1 MCVHHRL
8 SDVHVLGVDVSDV
21 DVSHDEAPAR
31 GSPGPRLITL
41 IFTRGLRARAGGLG
55 TALARTEHPLNTWDL
70 TALAVTIGLFA
81 GLFGL
86 SRKRVNFSV
95 LTFIGLFLGIAVGV
109 VFRDHVEY
117 VQPLGRVY
125 VNLLLTIV
133 APLVIVSVLSS
144 ITSLGSTAQLK
155 TIGGRS
161 VYWLLSLNLVAI
173 FLALGTALLIGLGKG
188 AQLTTEGVDTR
199 SLDSVQKPFSEVF
212 IGFFPTNIVKDV
224 SENNIIPIILVSILV
239 AVSCSIIA
247 DKQPQKVAPFKALIE
262 AVREI
267 IYRAVG
273 FVIALTPYA
282 VLALTASFTSTVS
295 ADTSQLWPL
304 FTLLVAGFVVCFVH
318 TYLVNGVFLRVS
330 ADVNPVVFFRKILPA
345 QLTAFSTQS
354 SAGTLPLTTSLLR
367 DRVGVPS
374 EIAGFTAPLGTT
386 IGMPGCAGIWPI
398 LLAVYAINALGI
410 PYGLGDYAVL
420 VLLGLIV
427 SIGTAGV
434 PGTATVTATT
444 VLAAAGLP
452 LEVIILTLP
461 ISALVDMA
469 RTTNNVTSAA
479 VAATIVARKEG
490 RLDDAIF
497 RAPDADVT
505 ASLARSTAV
514 PDRGDEATPPAAASA
529 DDDLWGGVP
538 VGACSVDPSPR
549 ERVGAR

>member
-1 MCVHHRL
+1 MNVC
-8 SDVHVLGVDVSDV
+8 D
-21 DVSHDEAPAR
+21 AA
-31 GSPGPRLITL
+31 
-41 IFTRGLRARAGGLG
+41 
-55 TALARTEHPLNTWDL
+55 
-70 TALAVTIGLFA
+70 ALAVTIGLFA
-81 GLFGL
+81 GILAL

-95 LTFIGLFLGIAVGV
+95 LTFVGLFLGVGVGV

-133 APLVIVSVLSS
+133 APLVIVSILSS
-144 ITSLGSTAQLK
+144 ITSLGSTAQLR

-161 VYWLLSLNLVAI
+161 VYWLLSLNLVGI
-173 FLALGTALLIGLGKG
+173 FLALGTALLVGLGSG
-188 AQLTTEGVDTR
+188 AQLGTEGVDTR
-199 SLDSVQKPFSEVF
+199 SLDSVRQPFSAVF

-224 SENNIIPIILVSILV
+224 SENNIIPIILVSLLI
-239 AVSCSIIA
+239 AVSCSLIA
-247 DKQPQKVAPFKALIE
+247 DKHPEKVAPFKRLVE
-262 AVREI
+262 AFREI

-273 FVIALTPYA
+273 FVISLTPYA

-304 FTLLVAGFVVCFVH
+304 FTLLVVAFVVCFAH

-330 ADVNPVVFFRKILPA
+330 ANVSPVAFFRHILPA
-345 QLTAFSTQS
+345 QLTAFTTQS

-367 DRVGVPS
+367 TRVGVPA

-386 IGMPGCAGIWPI
+386 IGMPGCAGIWPT
-398 LLAVYAINALGI
+398 LLAVYSVNALGI

-420 VLLGLIV
+420 VLLGLVV

-452 LEVIILTLP
+452 LEVVILTLP
-461 ISALVDMA
+461 ISALADMA

-490 RLDDAIF
+490 RLDDEVF
-497 RAPDADVT
+497 RASNPDVSVAFDASSQEDRT
-505 ASLARSTAV
+505 AEPAPTAEH
-514 PDRGDEATPPAAASA
+514 GDDA
-529 DDDLWGGVP
+529 LWGGVP
-538 VGACSVDPSPR
+538 VGACAVDPSPR
-549 ERVGAR
+549 ARVGAR

>member
-1 MCVHHRL
+1 MNL
-8 SDVHVLGVDVSDV
+8 
-21 DVSHDEAPAR
+21 
-31 GSPGPRLITL
+31 
-41 IFTRGLRARAGGLG
+41 
-55 TALARTEHPLNTWDL
+55 WDA
-70 TALAVTIGLFA
+70 TALAVTFGLFA
-81 GLFGL
+81 GIFALA
-86 SRKRVNFSV
+86 RKRVNFSV
-95 LTFIGLFLGIAVGV
+95 LTFIGLFLGTAVGV
-109 VFRDHVEY
+109 VFRNHVEY
-117 VQPLGRVY
+117 VQPIGRIY

-133 APLVIVSVLSS
+133 APLVIVSILSS

-173 FLALGTALLIGLGKG
+173 FLALGTALLVGLGKG
-188 AQLTTEGVDTR
+188 ANLATDVDTR
-199 SLDSVQKPFSEVF
+199 SLDSIQKPFTDVL
-212 IGFFPTNIVKDV
+212 IGFFPTNIVKDI

-239 AVSCSIIA
+239 AVSCSVIA
-247 DKQPQKVAPFKALIE
+247 DKAPQKVAPFKALVE

-273 FVIALTPYA
+273 FVISLTPYA
-282 VLALTASFTSTVS
+282 VLALTAAFTSTVS

-304 FTLLVAGFVVCFVH
+304 FTLLVVAFVVCFAH
-318 TYLVNGVFLRVS
+318 TYLVNGVFLRTSANVS
-330 ADVNPVVFFRKILPA
+330 PVAFFRKILPA
-345 QLTAFSTQS
+345 QVTAFSTQS

-367 DRVGVPS
+367 SRVGVPS

-398 LLAVYAINALGI
+398 LLAVYAVNALGI
-410 PYGLGDYAVL
+410 PYGLSDYAVL
-420 VLLGLIV
+420 VILGLLV

-452 LEVIILTLP
+452 LEVVILTLP
-461 ISALVDMA
+461 ISALADMA

-497 RAPDADVT
+497 DAPDADVT
-505 ASLARSTAV
+505 TLALTA
-514 PDRGDEATPPAAASA
+514 PDDEPTPADAAQP
-529 DDDLWGGVP
+529 DDDALWGSLP
-538 VGACSVDPSPR
+538 VGACAIEPSPR